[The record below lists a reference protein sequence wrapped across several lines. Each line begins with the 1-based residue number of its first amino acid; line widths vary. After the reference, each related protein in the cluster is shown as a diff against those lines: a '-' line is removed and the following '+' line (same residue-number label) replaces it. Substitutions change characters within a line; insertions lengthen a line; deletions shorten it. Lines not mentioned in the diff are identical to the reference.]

1 MLEYICDD
9 IINIIIQNL
18 DEDDVAQLRFS
29 YIDAGNFRV
38 LKRLDKLLIEHGFD
52 LMYLNHMDYRET
64 DEYPDEIDDDF
75 HLWKGDYEDD
85 DEDIALTYSDD
96 YYSADY
102 YYY

>member
-9 IINIIIQNL
+9 IINIIIENL

-29 YIDAGNFRV
+29 YIDAGNFMF
-38 LKRLDKLLIEHGFD
+38 LKRLDKLLVEHGFD
-52 LMYLNHMDYRET
+52 LMYLKHIDYREA

-75 HLWKGDYEDD
+75 RLWEGEYEDD
-85 DEDIALTYSDD
+85 DDIALTYSDD

-102 YYY
+102 YY